1 MIKIKVGSKFER
13 RTKRGVTH
21 NLIVLHDTNLNKRVL
36 FNTDLQVRQGTPI
49 LLHCHFVGNAAKEEI
64 EKYSNILNE
73 KQTKTMKSWSIRFV
87 K

>member
-21 NLIVLHDTNLNKRVL
+21 HLIVLNDVNQNKRVL

-49 LLHCHFVGNAAKEEI
+49 LLHCHFVGNATKEEI